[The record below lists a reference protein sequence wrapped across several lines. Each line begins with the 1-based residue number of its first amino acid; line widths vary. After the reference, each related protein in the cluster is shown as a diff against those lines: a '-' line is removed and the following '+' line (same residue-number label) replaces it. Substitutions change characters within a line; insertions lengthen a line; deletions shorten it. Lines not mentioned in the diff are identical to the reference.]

1 MKAIILTSTGL
12 LLLALACK
20 KPYGSAK
27 NVRGDNQSPKLEIEI
42 YGKPAGEE
50 KIYARSIVAA
60 KWGLQYKYLGCVISP
75 LKAFSVDHHNK
86 KVGAIMAG
94 KFGENWKT
102 KLDSLVDKEYMA
114 QNRVEALLNKQKQT
128 IAKRKQMGADSV
140 FMEYYLLPQRDSL
153 VYQAYVNGWQE
164 IKGKNHFLCY
174 YKYMVDLKNSTVKLY
189 STSVTNVD
197 YLIK

>member
-1 MKAIILTSTGL
+1 VKPVPSILFL
-12 LLLALACK
+12 LVIALVSCDK
-20 KPYGSAK
+20 H
-27 NVRGDNQSPKLEIEI
+27 RGKGDPVKQTQPQKLEIEI

-75 LKAFSVDHHNK
+75 LKAFSVDHHNE

-94 KFGENWKT
+94 KFGKNWKT

-114 QNRVEALLNKQKQT
+114 QNRAEALLNKQKLT
-128 IAKRKQMGADSV
+128 IAKRQQMGADSV
-140 FMEYYLLPQRDSL
+140 FMEYYLLPQKDSL

-174 YKYMVDLKNSTVKLY
+174 YKYMVDLKNSSVKLY
-189 STSVTNVD
+189 SDSVTNVD